1 MRMPRLDIVNP
12 VAVRVEQSVK
22 PAARQR
28 DLSNAT
34 VGLYWNMKAG
44 GDAALDRTEQ
54 RLGERFP
61 GLRFRRY
68 TGSVGF
74 IMRHATADDA
84 DRMASE
90 VQAVV
95 GTTAD

>member
-1 MRMPRLDIVNP
+1 MARLEIVNP
-12 VAVRVEQSVK
+12 VAARVEQSVK
-22 PAARQR
+22 PAARQH

-34 VGLYWNMKAG
+34 IGLYWNMKAG
-44 GDAALDRTEQ
+44 GDAALDRAEQ
-54 RLGERFP
+54 RLSERFP
-61 GLRFRRY
+61 GIRFRRY